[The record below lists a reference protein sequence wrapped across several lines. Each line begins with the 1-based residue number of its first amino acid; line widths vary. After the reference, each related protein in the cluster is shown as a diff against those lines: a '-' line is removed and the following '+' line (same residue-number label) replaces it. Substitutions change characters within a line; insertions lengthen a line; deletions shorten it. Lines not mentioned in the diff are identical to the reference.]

1 MGCEWPRRVL
11 DAASPFCLGLCF
23 PPDLTARAAVE
34 EIRVHFRSAVASG
47 RPSSSQF
54 LHFEKVKNKWEKR
67 GEILFLKVL
76 QRCTYL
82 KKCNSIIGVFK
93 TT

>member
-23 PPDLTARAAVE
+23 PPDLTARAGVE

-47 RPSSSQF
+47 RPSGSQF
-54 LHFEKVKNKWEKR
+54 LNFENVKNKWEKKGR
-67 GEILFLKVL
+67 NLVFESITKMLMKVHLFKEM
-76 QRCTYL
+76 
-82 KKCNSIIGVFK
+82 
-93 TT
+93 